1 MAHMKDPQKGSSR
14 RSLIK
19 RLLIAAM
26 IGPLVKLT
34 SAVAKAEKRRRHH
47 AGADPDDFWIGHC

>member
-1 MAHMKDPQKGSSR
+1 MKEPGKVSR
-14 RSLIK
+14 RSLLK
-19 RLLIAAM
+19 RLLLAVA